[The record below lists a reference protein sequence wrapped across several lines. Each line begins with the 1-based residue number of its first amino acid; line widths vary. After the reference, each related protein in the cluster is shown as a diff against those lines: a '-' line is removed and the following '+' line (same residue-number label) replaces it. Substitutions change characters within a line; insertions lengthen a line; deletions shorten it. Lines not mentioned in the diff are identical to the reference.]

1 MDIEEAKQIL
11 SNKLSEYRKLGYKQL
26 QSKIDQRSDRFE
38 VAGSS
43 RVIYQIVI
51 RVVWDDKQDQE
62 VRVLGSIDDGEWRS
76 NFPLGDDF
84 IVAPDGGF
92 VGE

>member
-1 MDIEEAKQIL
+1 MNTEEAKGL
-11 SNKLSEYRKLGYKQL
+11 LRNKLSEYRKLGYKQL
-26 QSKIDQRSDRFE
+26 VDKIDQRSDRFE

-43 RVIYQIVI
+43 GVFYQIVI
-51 RVVWDDKQDQE
+51 RVVWDDKQDQD
-62 VRVLGSIDDGEWRS
+62 VRVLASIDDGGWRS
-76 NFPLGDDF
+76 FLPLGDSF